1 MKAIFKRHTISFKN
15 AWAGLIW
22 ALNTQPNYKIHLT
35 LSLLAIIGGVYC
47 HLFYTEWLIV
57 GFLITFGLVIE
68 TINTA
73 LEVTTDAIDVK
84 EREDL
89 KIAKDVSAAAMLIF
103 AIGAFIIAI
112 IIFGPK
118 IETFF

>member
-15 AWAGLIW
+15 AWAGLMW
-22 ALNTQPNYKIHLT
+22 ALQTQPNYKIHLT
-35 LSLLAIIGGVYC
+35 LSLLAVFGGIYY
-47 HLFYTEWLIV
+47 HLSCAEWLVI
-57 GFLITFGLVIE
+57 GFLITVGLVVE

-73 LEVTTDAIDVK
+73 LEVTTDAIDVRK
-84 EREDL
+84 REDL

-103 AIGAFIIAI
+103 AVGSFIIAI

-118 IETFF
+118 IFNF